1 MKKVDIHRAAR
12 RYKENDYTT
21 LSSIEYVLRLIDECQ
36 HHVEFCQTAIS
47 ADDRDALYESSAKAQ
62 QLLFELMATVNGR
75 TIEGERLIT
84 FYIYLNQR
92 IVTSRL
98 QKKSEPLQEVTG
110 RLEGM
115 RNAWGIAKQKSRQQ
129 NFQSDWV

>member
-1 MKKVDIHRAAR
+1 MDIHRAAR

-75 TIEGERLIT
+75 TLEGGRLTT

-92 IVTSRL
+92 LVEARL
-98 QKKSEPLQEVTG
+98 QKKSVPLQEVTG
-110 RLEGM
+110 HLKEM
-115 RNAWGIAKQKSRQQ
+115 KNAWEIARQKSRQQ
-129 NFQSDWV
+129 NFQSGWV

>member
-1 MKKVDIHRAAR
+1 MDIRRAAR

-36 HHVEFCQTAIS
+36 HQVKFCQTAIPS
-47 ADDRDALYESSAKAQ
+47 DNRDVLYESSAKAQ
-62 QLLFELMATVNGR
+62 QLLFELMATVNSR

-92 IVTSRL
+92 LVEARL
-98 QKKSEPLQEVTG
+98 QKKAETLKEVS
-110 RLEGM
+110 RHLEEM
-115 RNAWGIAKQKSRQQ
+115 KNAWEIAKQKSRQQ